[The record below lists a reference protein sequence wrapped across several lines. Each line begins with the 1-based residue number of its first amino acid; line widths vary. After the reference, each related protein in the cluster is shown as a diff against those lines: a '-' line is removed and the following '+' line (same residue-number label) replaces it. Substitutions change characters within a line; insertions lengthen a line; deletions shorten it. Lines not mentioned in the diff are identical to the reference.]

1 MPIATDVQ
9 PDPRAMVLDLAER
22 VIVSLLLAFLAS
34 RFLPSIVQDG
44 NLVNLVL
51 FASEAVVVGF
61 IVFRRPAKAISRQ
74 PSDWLYGFAGTV
86 LALLAVPGGADALA
100 PQGVVLGL
108 MAAGFLLQFWA
119 KLVLRRSFGVV
130 AANRGVKVTG
140 PYRLLRHP
148 MYAGYLLTHIAFL
161 LSVPALWNIAVY
173 ASLWCFQLLR
183 IQAEERVLG
192 EDPAYQALSA
202 RVRHRLVPG
211 VW

>member
-61 IVFRRPAKAISRQ
+61 IVFRRPAKTISRQ

-86 LALLAVPGGADALA
+86 LALLAVPGGADALV